1 MELAE
6 DEDWADQAGRFLQT
20 RAPPRVIR
28 FGVLEIATVRN
39 PAAAAAQSPPA
50 GPSHNAAALP
60 TFLQS
65 TFKTPWRCDCL
76 GGEDLRAVTFLS
88 VKRR

>member
-6 DEDWADQAGRFLQT
+6 EDWADQAGRFLQT

-39 PAAAAAQSPPA
+39 SAAAAAQSPRA
-50 GPSHNAAALP
+50 GPSHNAAAALP

-65 TFKTPWRCDCL
+65 TFKTP
-76 GGEDLRAVTFLS
+76 
-88 VKRR
+88 